1 MPHAPA
7 LNNTTRVRHSLLVRF
22 VPETCRLA
30 SQKYS
35 CVFILYAFYP
45 ASMPRDESKRP
56 EGSDLTFLI
65 EYWCVRAP
73 VCHVEP
79 SGNADTA
86 LPGQCMYTYLDGSI
100 MSAVKYLCVLLCSS
114 RVSPFCAVRAVC
126 DAL

>member
-1 MPHAPA
+1 
-7 LNNTTRVRHSLLVRF
+7 
-22 VPETCRLA
+22 
-30 SQKYS
+30 
-35 CVFILYAFYP
+35 VFILYAFYP

-65 EYWCVRAP
+65 EYWCVRVP

-100 MSAVKYLCVLLCSS
+100 MSAVKYLCVAVLVSCLTVLCC
-114 RVSPFCAVRAVC
+114 VCCVCCVC